1 MHAAGETIRPAA
13 NFLFPPG
20 RPYHGGVTGDD
31 DRRLL
36 AAWQGG
42 DEAAGAEL
50 FRRYYAPVLRYFRSK
65 VGPQAPDLVQRCFL
79 ACLESRLRIREGGSF
94 RAFVFG
100 VARNVLLMHFRGSRR
115 DRDHIDF
122 TERSAEDLGA
132 TPTSLL
138 AREREA
144 QLLLQALRS
153 IPLEYQIVLELYYWE
168 GLNTR
173 EIAETED
180 APEATIR
187 TRLRRAKLRLEQ
199 RLAELATSP
208 QLARETA
215 TNLEGWARKLRD
227 QLDRS

>member
-1 MHAAGETIRPAA
+1 MAGE
-13 NFLFPPG
+13 
-20 RPYHGGVTGDD
+20 D
-31 DRRLL
+31 DRDLL
-36 AAWQGG
+36 TAWQGG
-42 DEAAGAEL
+42 SEAAGAEL
-50 FRRYYAPVLRYFRSK
+50 FRRYYAPVLRFFRSK

-79 ACLESRLRIREGGSF
+79 ACLESRARIREGANFRSF
-94 RAFVFG
+94 LFG

-122 TERSAEDLGA
+122 TQRSAADLGA

-168 GLNTR
+168 GLNAR
-173 EIAETED
+173 EIADMDDT
-180 APEATIR
+180 PEPTVR

-199 RLAELATSP
+199 RLAELATTP
-208 QLARETA
+208 QIAHETA
-215 TNLEGWARKLRD
+215 TNLEGWARRLRD
-227 QLDRS
+227 HLDRAS

>member
-1 MHAAGETIRPAA
+1 MA
-13 NFLFPPG
+13 
-20 RPYHGGVTGDD
+20 GDD
-31 DRRLL
+31 DNQLL
-36 AAWQGG
+36 DRWQAG
-42 DEAAGAEL
+42 DDGAGAEL
-50 FRRYYAPVLRYFRSK
+50 FRRHYAPVLRFFRSK

-79 ACLESRLRIREGGSF
+79 ACIESKLRIREGANFRSF
-94 RAFVFG
+94 VYG

-144 QLLLQALRS
+144 QLLLHALRS

-168 GLNTR
+168 GLNAR
-173 EIAETED
+173 EIADIDDT
-180 APEATIR
+180 PEPTIR
-187 TRLRRAKLRLEQ
+187 TRLRRARIRLEQ
-199 RLAELATSP
+199 RLGELATSP

-215 TNLEGWARKLRD
+215 TNLEDWARRLRD
-227 QLDRS
+227 QLEDA

>member
-1 MHAAGETIRPAA
+1 M
-13 NFLFPPG
+13 
-20 RPYHGGVTGDD
+20 TGDD
-31 DRRLL
+31 DRQLL
-36 AAWQGG
+36 GRWQAG
-42 DEAAGAEL
+42 DEAAGADL
-50 FRRYYAPVLRYFRSK
+50 FRRYYAPVLRFFRSK

-79 ACLESRLRIREGGSF
+79 ACIESRLRIREGANF
-94 RAFVFG
+94 RSFVFG

-168 GLNTR
+168 GLNSR
-173 EIAETED
+173 EIADIDDT
-180 APEATIR
+180 PEPTIR

-199 RLAELATSP
+199 RLGELATSP

-215 TNLEGWARKLRD
+215 TNLEGWARRLRD
-227 QLDRS
+227 QLEHA

>member
-1 MHAAGETIRPAA
+1 MGE
-13 NFLFPPG
+13 
-20 RPYHGGVTGDD
+20 D

-36 AAWQGG
+36 EAWKGG
-42 DEAAGAEL
+42 DAASGAEL
-50 FRRYYAPVLRYFRSK
+50 FRRYYSSVLRFFRSK

-79 ACLESRLRIREGGSF
+79 ACLESRERIREGGSF

-115 DRDHIDF
+115 DREHIDF
-122 TERSAEDLGA
+122 TEQSVEDLGA

-144 QLLLQALRS
+144 QLLLQALRT

-173 EIAETED
+173 EIAEIDGT
-180 APEATIR
+180 PEATVR

-199 RLAELATSP
+199 RLDELAASP
-208 QLARETA
+208 QARETA
-215 TNLEGWARKLRD
+215 TNLEEWARRLRD
-227 QLDRS
+227 QLDRV

>member
-1 MHAAGETIRPAA
+1 MTG
-13 NFLFPPG
+13 
-20 RPYHGGVTGDD
+20 GDD
-31 DRRLL
+31 HALL

-50 FRRYYAPVLRYFRSK
+50 FRRYYAQVLRFFRSK

-79 ACLESRLRIREGGSF
+79 GCLEARARIREGANFRSF
-94 RAFVFG
+94 LFG

-122 TERSAEDLGA
+122 TQRSAEDLGA
-132 TPTSLL
+132 SPTSIL

-168 GLNTR
+168 GLNSR
-173 EIAETED
+173 EIADMDDT
-180 APEATIR
+180 PEPTIR

-199 RLAELATSP
+199 RLAELATNP
-208 QLARETA
+208 QVAHATA
-215 TNLEGWARKLRD
+215 TNLEGWARRLRD
-227 QLDRS
+227 HIDRA